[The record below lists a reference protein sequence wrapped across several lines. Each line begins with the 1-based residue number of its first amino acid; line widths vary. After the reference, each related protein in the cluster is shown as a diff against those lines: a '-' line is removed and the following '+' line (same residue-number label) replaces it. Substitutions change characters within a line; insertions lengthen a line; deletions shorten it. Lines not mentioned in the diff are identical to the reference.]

1 MGRDGFLNERVLF
14 AYGIHTGTLRKS
26 DSCRN
31 LCVEEQPNVRSG
43 GHMGGHYRLAVIRYI
58 PQVPTVVPEQDE
70 EVRYRYRYLHVG
82 RYLRPG
88 TVLTCFRSGTCM

>member
-1 MGRDGFLNERVLF
+1 MTISNERVLF

-43 GHMGGHYRLAVIRYI
+43 RHI
-58 PQVPTVVPEQDE
+58 PYLCRGRTLQIGRNKVHTLSTVVPEQDE
-70 EVRYRYRYLHVG
+70 EVRYLWISQVDRYLPKVSKVG
-82 RYLRPG
+82 TYM
-88 TVLTCFRSGTCM
+88 F